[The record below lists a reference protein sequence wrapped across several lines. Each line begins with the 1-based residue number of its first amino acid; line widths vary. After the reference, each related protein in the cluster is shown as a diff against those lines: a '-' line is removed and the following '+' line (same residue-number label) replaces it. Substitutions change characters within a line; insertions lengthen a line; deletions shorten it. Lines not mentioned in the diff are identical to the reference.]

1 MAKMAI
7 VKFPQ
12 TINAGESMEIR
23 EPSYTAGENVNW
35 CNHYEKQY
43 GNFFKKSKKEIPY
56 DPPTPLL
63 DSYPE
68 K

>member
-1 MAKMAI
+1 
-7 VKFPQ
+7 
-12 TINAGESMEIR
+12 MEIR
-23 EPSYTAGENVNW
+23 EPSYTVGENVNW

-43 GNFFKKSKKEIPY
+43 GHFFKKAKIEIPY